1 MRLTT
6 LLVAFCFG
14 ALALADEPKESKT
27 PSKGIEGLWE
37 GLYKPGPLELRLAFT
52 IGKENGKL
60 TGTVDRPDVGE
71 TGIPVDALSF
81 VDGKLTL
88 DVKKAKAIFTGTL
101 SADGSTLKGEWKGAL
116 PYPAELKRVEKLTVL
131 RRPQNPNRPF
141 PYDEEEA
148 AIDNAKAG
156 VRLGGTLTKPKG
168 AGPFPAALLLTGS
181 GQQDRDETIFGHK
194 PFLVIADHL
203 TRKGIAVLRCDDRGI
218 GKSTGNFAKSTT
230 ADFATDAAACVAY
243 LKGRGDI
250 DAKHIGLIGHSEG
263 AMIGQMLAAESDDIA
278 LLVMLAGPGMS
289 GEEVSFA
296 QAEAIAKAAGE
307 DAEVIAWHR
316 ETQRELFKL
325 AKAGADEDRLAAAFR
340 ERVTK
345 LPEEKRQKHKAML
358 TLLER
363 MAKQQLSHPWIQF
376 FLSYD
381 PKLVLRKVRC
391 PVLALN
397 GSKDLQ
403 VAPKENLAAIEKA
416 LKDGGNRDVTI
427 KEFPGLNHLFQT
439 ATTGAPSEYGKIE
452 ETFNPA
458 PLDFLTDWIVRR
470 VGKAP

>member
-6 LLVAFCFG
+6 FLAAFGFA
-14 ALALADEPKESKT
+14 ALALADEPKGSKT
-27 PSKGIEGLWE
+27 PPKGIEGFWE
-37 GLYKPGPLELRLAFT
+37 GHFRPGPFEMRLAFT
-52 IGKENGKL
+52 IKKENGKL
-60 TGTVDRPDVGE
+60 TATVDRPEQDQF
-71 TGIPVDALSF
+71 GIPADLVNFA
-81 VDGKLTL
+81 DGQLTL
-88 DVKKAKAIFTGTL
+88 EVQKAKVTFTGTL
-101 SADGSTLKGEWKGAL
+101 STDGSTLTGKWKGAA
-116 PYPAELKRVEKLTVL
+116 PFPAELKRVEKLTAL
-131 RRPQNPNRPF
+131 RRPQHPERPF
-141 PYDEEEA
+141 PYDEEEV

-168 AGPFPAALLLTGS
+168 GGPFPTALLLTGS

-218 GKSTGNFAKSTT
+218 GKSTGNFSKSTT

-243 LKGRGDI
+243 LTGRRDI
-250 DAKHIGLIGHSEG
+250 DAKRIGLIGHSEG
-263 AMIGQMLAAESDDIA
+263 AMIGQILAAESDDIA
-278 LLVMLAGPGMS
+278 FLVMLAGPGIS

-307 DAEVIAWHR
+307 DTEVIAWHR

-325 AKAGADEDRLAAAFR
+325 AKAGADEDRLAVAFR
-340 ERVTK
+340 ERVAK
-345 LPEEKRQKHKAML
+345 LSEEKRQKHKAML
-358 TLLER
+358 AVLES
-363 MAKQQLSHPWIQF
+363 MAKQQLSHPWVQF

-391 PVLALN
+391 PVVALN

-403 VAPKENLAAIEKA
+403 VAPKVNLAAIEKA

-427 KEFPGLNHLFQT
+427 KEFPGLNHLFQA

-458 PLDFLTDWIVRR
+458 ALD
-470 VGKAP
+470 

>member
-6 LLVAFCFG
+6 FLAAFGFA
-14 ALALADEPKESKT
+14 ALTLADEPKESRT
-27 PSKGIEGLWE
+27 PTKGIEGFWE
-37 GLYKPGPLELRLAFT
+37 GHYKVGPLELRLAFT
-52 IGKENGKL
+52 IKKENGKL
-60 TGTVDRPDVGE
+60 TGMVDRPDQGE
-71 TGIPVDALSF
+71 AGIPADALSF

-88 DVKKAKAIFTGTL
+88 EVKKAKATFTGAL
-101 SADGSTLKGEWKGAL
+101 NADGSTLTGEWKGAV

-131 RRPQNPNRPF
+131 RRPQNPQRPF
-141 PYDEEEA
+141 PYDEEEV
-148 AIDNAKAG
+148 AIDNAKAS

-168 AGPFPAALLLTGS
+168 AGTFPAALLLTGS

-218 GKSTGNFAKSTT
+218 GKSTGEFKGSTT

-243 LKGRGDI
+243 LKSRRDI

-278 LLVMLAGPGMS
+278 FLVMLAGPGIS
-289 GEEVSFA
+289 GEEVAFA
-296 QAEAIAKAAGE
+296 QSEAIGKALGA
-307 DAEVIAWHR
+307 DKDDLAWHR
-316 ETQRELFKL
+316 ETQEKLFAL
-325 AKAGADEDRLAAAFR
+325 AKAGADAERLVAAFND
-340 ERVTK
+340 RVAK
-345 LPEEKRQKHKAML
+345 LPEEKRKKFKP
-358 TLLER
+358 TLALMER
-363 MAKQQLSHPWIQF
+363 AAKQLADPWLQF

-381 PKLVLRKVRC
+381 PKRVLRKVRC

-416 LKDGGNRDVTI
+416 LKDGDNRDVTI
-427 KEFPGLNHLFQT
+427 KEFPSLNHLFQT

-458 PLDFLTDWIVRR
+458 ALDYLTDWIVRR
-470 VGKAP
+470 VGTAP